1 MAVLE
6 QVWLGRMGYGDAWAV
21 QRRLAAARALDEIP
35 DTLLLVEHPPVYTMG
50 RTGSM
55 EHLPFGVERLVSL
68 GAEYVEVDRG
78 GSVTFHGPGQLVAY
92 PILGIAGVF
101 PLAGQPGLGDV
112 LAHLRALE
120 EALIATVAL
129 HGVVAE
135 RRPPYTGIWVG
146 REKLAAIG
154 VKLASGVTTHGAA
167 LNVCTD
173 LEWFAQVIPCG
184 ISDAGVCSLASLGV
198 TQLPTVEETGGRF
211 AAAFARVIGRE
222 LRPAGESVLS
232 LASSPAVVSAAT
244 PPAA

>member
-112 LAHLRALE
+112 LAHLRTWAVQLG
-120 EALIATVAL
+120 LDHVA
-129 HGVVAE
+129 
-135 RRPPYTGIWVG
+135 R
-146 REKLAAIG
+146 
-154 VKLASGVTTHGAA
+154 
-167 LNVCTD
+167 
-173 LEWFAQVIPCG
+173 
-184 ISDAGVCSLASLGV
+184 
-198 TQLPTVEETGGRF
+198 
-211 AAAFARVIGRE
+211 
-222 LRPAGESVLS
+222 
-232 LASSPAVVSAAT
+232 
-244 PPAA
+244 